1 MDIRPFHGAHAHP
14 SELRQRYELYA
25 EDRRSVFPGFP
36 IQAYEHYAAVARE
49 ATSAATL
56 DGQAADRP
64 MPKALALH
72 WSAWEG
78 ERLVGSAGLSLVDE
92 DGTLVAVPR
101 IEVASD
107 HRRRGVGTALLRRL
121 VSAAQARGCTT
132 LVADAVRSGSAG
144 SLWAG
149 RVGFR
154 TTQVF
159 SWQML
164 HVRNVDPALWQVT
177 TPPGY
182 RLEHW
187 TAAAPEPLVAVFAKA
202 RNAIADSPLGD
213 TSLVHP
219 TWTVERLRRVEA
231 EIAADGDE
239 CHCVVAVHERTGE
252 VAAFTELLRDPL
264 RPALSWQRDTAV
276 VRAHRGLGLAR
287 TVKAAMLRRLSAE
300 VPGLDRIV
308 TSTAAENSAMR
319 RVNEQ
324 VGYVPY
330 AEIGMLEAAPAEI
343 EAKLSIPGARRARER
358 QQLLRHLA
366 DLEA

>member
-1 MDIRPFHGAHAHP
+1 MEIRPFLGADADP
-14 SELRQRYELYA
+14 SELKQRYELYA

-36 IQAYEHYAAVARE
+36 IQAYEQYVAAAAACPPSTVALSE
-49 ATSAATL
+49 GLPPVAPPL
-56 DGQAADRP
+56 Q
-64 MPKALALH
+64 
-72 WSAWEG
+72 WSAWQG
-78 ERLVGSAGLSLVDE
+78 ERLIGSVGVSLVEE

-101 IEVASD
+101 IEVAAD
-107 HRRRGVGTALLRRL
+107 HRRRGVGTALLHRL

-132 LVADAVRSGSAG
+132 LVADAVRIGSAG
-144 SLWAG
+144 ALWAN

-154 TTQVF
+154 TTQIF

-164 HVRNVDPALWQVT
+164 HIPDIEPARWQLR
-177 TPPGY
+177 TPAGY
-182 RLEHW
+182 RLERW
-187 TAAAPEPLVAVFAKA
+187 TAATPEPLVAAFARA

-231 EIAADGDE
+231 EIAADGDTW
-239 CHCVVAVHERTGE
+239 HCVVAMHERTGD
-252 VAAFTELLRDPL
+252 VAAFTELLRDPV

-287 TVKAAMLRRLSAE
+287 TVKAAMLRWLSAE
-300 VPGLDRIV
+300 VPGLDRVV
-308 TSTAAENSAMR
+308 TSTAAENTAMR

-324 VGYVPY
+324 VGYLPY

-343 EAKLSIPGARRARER
+343 EAKLSIPGARRS
-358 QQLLRHLA
+358 QQRRPLLQHLA
-366 DLEA
+366 DFEA